1 MKEKQL
7 SFFGLERN
15 EKNIILPKDIL
26 YFLSIIIILS
36 ISFAYIAG
44 VYIGRKYSKKK
55 YLSEKS
61 LTLAKKDISSSCVF
75 SKEVRDS
82 SKEKE
87 KVEKKVNQQGKK
99 IILKKYVIQVATYRN
114 KRLAQKEKKL
124 LEKRGYPVIL
134 SRKGKYMVIFVGKF
148 STKEEAQKKLKY
160 LKSRYK
166 DCFIRRL

>member
-7 SFFGLERN
+7 SFFSFEKN
-15 EKNIILPKDIL
+15 EKNIVLPKDVL
-26 YFLSIIIILS
+26 YFLSVIIILS

-44 VYIGRKYSKKK
+44 VYVGRKYSKKK

-61 LTLAKKDISSSCVF
+61 FTLAKRDISSSCVF
-75 SKEVRDS
+75 PKKVRNF
-82 SKEKE
+82 SKEKGE
-87 KVEKKVNQQGKK
+87 VEKKGNQQRKK
-99 IILKKYVIQVATYRN
+99 AILKKYVIQVATYRN
-114 KRLAQKEKKL
+114 KTLAQKEKKL
-124 LEKRGYPVIL
+124 LEKKGYPVIL
-134 SRKGKYMVIFVGKF
+134 SQKGKYMVIFVGKF

>member
-7 SFFGLERN
+7 SFFGF
-15 EKNIILPKDIL
+15 EKNEEKIVLPKDIL
-26 YFLSIIIILS
+26 YFLSVVIILS

-44 VYIGRKYSKKK
+44 VCVGKKYSKKK

-61 LTLAKKDISSSCVF
+61 FTLAKKDTSSSCVF
-75 SKEVRDS
+75 SKEVKNPP
-82 SKEKE
+82 KEKK
-87 KVEKKVNQQGKK
+87 KVEKKGNSRRKK
-99 IILKKYVIQVATYRN
+99 TILKKYVIQVVTYRN
-114 KRLAQKEKKL
+114 KTLAQKEKKL
-124 LEKRGYPVIL
+124 LEKKGYPVIL
-134 SRKGKYMVIFVGKF
+134 SQKGNYMVIFVGKF